1 MGIHTLRKLEYLA
14 FTNFQCAADVLI
26 ERSFSHSGDAVVG
39 VDVFLDRLTARGT
52 SQHVIRKYLRKSER
66 TDLLP
71 LRSLS

>member
-1 MGIHTLRKLEYLA
+1 
-14 FTNFQCAADVLI
+14 
-26 ERSFSHSGDAVVG
+26 
-39 VDVFLDRLTARGT
+39 LTARGT